1 MVRPAT
7 RDDAS
12 QIARI
17 LDDFNLEFGDPSP
30 GERFLTS
37 RVTALIADGS
47 KHFLLAWTAIDEA
60 GAGPEGLAQVDF
72 RPTVWSDGPV
82 ALLEELYVVP
92 GRRGHGLG
100 RELMDAVLDLA
111 RGRGAA
117 MVELATGE
125 DDTAARGLYESA
137 GFRNRVEGEQNA
149 AMLYYELE
157 L

>member
-7 RDDAS
+7 RDDAAL
-12 QIARI
+12 IARM
-17 LDDFNLEFGDPSP
+17 LHDFNLEFGEPSP
-30 GERFLTS
+30 VERFLTS

-47 KHFLLAWTAIDEA
+47 KYFLLARAAIDET
-60 GAGPEGLAQVDF
+60 GGGPEGLAQVDF

-82 ALLEELYVVP
+82 AMLEELYVVP

-137 GFRNRVEGEQNA
+137 GFRNWVEGEQNSG
-149 AMLYYELE
+149 MLYYELE